1 MCIIVSTP
9 IEIYHPP
16 KRERFNQTE
25 KFTTQRIQ
33 SDTTVLIK

>member
-1 MCIIVSTP
+1 MCIIVLTL